1 MTEPID
7 LVGRQL
13 KGTSAHCHMVDSPRY
28 ARRRMKYLIGHE
40 PTFWTPDPSE
50 RTHRF
55 ALGRLAVASA
65 GRTPLVTIGMNPS
78 YADDQIADK
87 TVNRIIRASVDHGYS
102 GWIMLN
108 LYPERA
114 TNPKNLRSYDAK
126 LSAAN
131 CAAIAEVL
139 TAHGVTEVLGA
150 WGGLAHATIR
160 RAKQDVLAQLAT
172 LRVRLFSLD
181 PPTSGGEPRHPTP
194 RTGPL
199 SMLGPKRYL
208 T

>member
-1 MTEPID
+1 
-7 LVGRQL
+7 
-13 KGTSAHCHMVDSPRY
+13 
-28 ARRRMKYLIGHE
+28 
-40 PTFWTPDPSE
+40 
-50 RTHRF
+50 
-55 ALGRLAVASA
+55 
-65 GRTPLVTIGMNPS
+65 MNPS

-114 TNPKNLRSYDAK
+114 TKPKELSPYDVK

-131 CAAIAEVL
+131 CAAIAEIL
-139 TAHGVTEVLGA
+139 TVHGVTEVLGA

-160 RAKQDVLAQLAT
+160 RAKKDVLAQLSM
-172 LRVRLFSLD
+172 LGVRLFSLD
-181 PPTSGGEPRHPTP
+181 SPTSGGEPRHPTP
-194 RTGPL
+194 RTRLAPFARAEALPDMTRGAL
-199 SMLGPKRYL
+199 AIARTRHRDRSCHDARAACRGSHRYGADSVTLLRL